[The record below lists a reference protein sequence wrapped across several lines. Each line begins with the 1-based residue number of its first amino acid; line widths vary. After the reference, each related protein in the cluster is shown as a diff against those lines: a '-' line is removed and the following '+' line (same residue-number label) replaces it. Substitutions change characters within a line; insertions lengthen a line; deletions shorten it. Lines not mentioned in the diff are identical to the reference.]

1 MPRERDSYSLW
12 FSMAVL
18 LLVVGLYGFLHSPFF
33 RVQYIQVNGSS
44 YSPEQLAAIA
54 GIEKGTSLLG
64 LDVDLAA
71 KRLEQ
76 EPIISRAIVYR
87 YLPDTVYIQVEER
100 TPIAM
105 VPSESGFFGVAA
117 DGTVLGRLGGGA
129 VNLPII
135 TGANKNSILAGNKSV
150 SELVIAARILSG
162 LPRGVRD
169 LVSEVNVLDRDCLK
183 VISRS
188 LVECH
193 LGGPGNLQE
202 KLDVVATLLPRLDS
216 ISPQAYTIVDVSNP
230 KRPVVRKLP

>member
-1 MPRERDSYSLW
+1 MPKERDSYSLW

-18 LLVVGLYGFLHSPFF
+18 LLIIGIYGFLHSPFF
-33 RVQYIQVNGSS
+33 QVQSIQANGST
-44 YSPEQLAAIA
+44 YSPEQLAEIA
-54 GIEKGTSLLG
+54 GIEKGTSLLR

-71 KRLEQ
+71 RKLEQ
-76 EPIISRAIVYR
+76 EPIISRAAVYR
-87 YLPDTVYIQVEER
+87 YLPDTVYIQVQER

-117 DGTVLGRLGGGA
+117 DGTVLGRLGDGA
-129 VNLPII
+129 INLPII
-135 TGANKNSILAGNKSV
+135 TGVEKGSILVGNKNAG
-150 SELVIAARILSG
+150 ELVIASMVLSG
-162 LPRGVRD
+162 LPRAVRE
-169 LVSEVNVLDRDCLK
+169 LVSEVNVMDRDGLK

-193 LGGPGNLQE
+193 LGGPGDLQD

-216 ISPQAYTIVDVSNP
+216 IPSDAYTIVDVSNP